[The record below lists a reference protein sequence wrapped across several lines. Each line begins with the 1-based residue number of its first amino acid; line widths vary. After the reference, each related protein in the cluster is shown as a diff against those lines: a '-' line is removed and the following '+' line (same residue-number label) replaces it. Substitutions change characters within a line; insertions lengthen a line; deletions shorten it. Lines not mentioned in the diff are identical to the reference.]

1 MYVAFAAMCLVRT
14 RVSTMHQEN
23 RGNFYDGRL
32 YHLFVDPPLR
42 RVRRLLR
49 AQVSPKSS
57 LIDIGCGTGEL
68 LFSLADVCSELVG
81 VEVSHRM
88 WSYASRRARDKG
100 LSNVQFIW
108 RNGTGPLNFPSAHF
122 EYAAACMVM
131 HQMDADQRLQAVL
144 EMRRLARM
152 LILIDYRVVPPKNL
166 TGILCRLAERLA
178 GRRHYHNFLSYL
190 KEGGLITLID
200 AAEGSVQQE
209 IIVYDRCLHLL
220 RVT

>member
-1 MYVAFAAMCLVRT
+1 MYQRN
-14 RVSTMHQEN
+14 Q
-23 RGNFYDGRL
+23 GNFYDGLL
-32 YHLFVDPPLR
+32 YHLFVDPSLR
-42 RVRRLLR
+42 GLRRLLR
-49 AQVSPKSS
+49 AQVSQQSS

-68 LFSLADVCSELVG
+68 LFSLADLCSELVG

-88 WSYASRRARDKG
+88 WSYASRRVRDKG

-108 RNGTGPLNFPSAHF
+108 LNGAGPLNYPSGHF
-122 EYAAACMVM
+122 DYAAACMVM
-131 HQMDADQRLQAVL
+131 HDMDAHQRLQAVL
-144 EMRRLARM
+144 EMRRLARV

-178 GRRHYHNFLSYL
+178 GRRHYQNFLSYL
-190 KEGGLITLID
+190 KEGGLIPLID
-200 AAEGSVQQE
+200 AAGGSVQQE